1 MKSFSLR
8 GWTTWHALIKIYILK
23 KFFIYRL
30 LKIEILFY
38 FFLNLILTIFLV
50 HRFKYK
56 FNQASFHL
64 FVVVEEKKQS
74 FEIRRN
80 QSRMRDDG
88 YDEKSLKV
96 VSKKQRSS
104 KLESET

>member
-1 MKSFSLR
+1 M
-8 GWTTWHALIKIYILK
+8 
-23 KFFIYRL
+23 
-30 LKIEILFY
+30 
-38 FFLNLILTIFLV
+38 ILTIFLV

-74 FEIRRN
+74 FEIRHN

-96 VSKKQRSS
+96 ASKKQRSS
-104 KLESET
+104 KLESEA

>member
-1 MKSFSLR
+1 MKFS
-8 GWTTWHALIKIYILK
+8 YI
-23 KFFIYRL
+23 FS
-30 LKIEILFY
+30 
-38 FFLNLILTIFLV
+38 NLILTIFLV

-74 FEIRRN
+74 FEICHN
-80 QSRMRDDG
+80 QSKMRDDS

-96 VSKKQRSS
+96 TSKKQRSS
-104 KLESET
+104 KSLKVKCGTI